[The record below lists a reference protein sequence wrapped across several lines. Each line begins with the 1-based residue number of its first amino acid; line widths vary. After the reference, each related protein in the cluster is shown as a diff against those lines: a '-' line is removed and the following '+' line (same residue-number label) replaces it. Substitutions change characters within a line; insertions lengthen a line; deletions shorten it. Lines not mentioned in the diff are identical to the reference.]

1 MENLASGVGKVEN
14 RKLRGGMIG
23 GGIGSFFGPV
33 HRMSATLDGQAEYLC
48 GVFSSDP
55 EKSKKSGKALY
66 LAPSRVYRDYKEMAE
81 KEAALPPEKRID
93 FVSIVNPNVYHFD
106 TARTFLEAG
115 FHVICDKPMTCT
127 LAEAKELKSIVDK
140 SHKVFALTHTY
151 TGYPMV
157 KQARYMVRQ
166 GLLGKINKVIVE
178 YSQGWLANFLECGV
192 SASTMWRTNPGKT
205 GISLCMGDIG
215 IHAEN
220 LVRYITGLEIE
231 KLCADLSHF
240 VPGNLLE
247 DDGNILVNYKGGAK
261 GIIFASQIS
270 TGEENGLNIRIYGTK
285 LSLSWNQENPNYL
298 TAKNTEGYTTTYSK
312 GNRSLCQN
320 AQNATRLPP
329 GHPEGIIEALANIYL
344 EVFKAIRAVSA
355 NHTIPA
361 CDYPTVNDGVIGMAF
376 IETVIASATSD
387 CKWVEMLPTET

>member
-1 MENLASGVGKVEN
+1 
-14 RKLRGGMIG
+14 
-23 GGIGSFFGPV
+23 
-33 HRMSATLDGQAEYLC
+33 
-48 GVFSSDP
+48 
-55 EKSKKSGKALY
+55 
-66 LAPSRVYRDYKEMAE
+66 MAE

-106 TARTFLEAG
+106 AARTFLEAG

-178 YSQGWLANFLECGV
+178 YSQSWLANFLECGV
-192 SASTMWRTNPGKT
+192 STSTLWRTDPGKA

-240 VPGNLLE
+240 VPGNLLD

-298 TAKNTEGYTTTYSK
+298 MAKDKEGYTTTYSK
-312 GNRSLCQN
+312 GNRSLCQD

-344 EVFKAIRAVSA
+344 EAFKAIRAGSA

-361 CDYPTVNDGVIGMAF
+361 RDYPTVNDGVIGMAF

-387 CKWVEMLPTET
+387 CKWVEMFPTET